1 MTHYSEEI
9 VKQKIKTHEQQ
20 GDPDQQVE
28 AHPSHY
34 EPEKRGLKTEREL
47 RAEET
52 TASSEVERQAGV
64 DDVLRAAQEAR
75 RAQSPD
81 DLTGIEVSPASE
93 AAGGWPAITSA
104 MKHSWKEMGA
114 GRTLKTLT
122 RLNQKGGFDCPGCAW
137 PEPDGERTHF
147 EFCENGAKHVADE
160 ATTKRVTPEFFE
172 QWSVAELS
180 RQSDMWLNAQGRLI
194 HPMLLRE
201 GGEHYEPVTWDVA
214 FALIAA
220 ELNAL
225 ASPDEA
231 VFYTSGRTSNEAAF
245 LYQLFVRQFGTNNLP
260 DCSNMCHESSGAA
273 LSATLGVGK
282 GTVTLADFA
291 LAEAIYVI
299 GQNPGTNHPRMLSTL
314 QAAKRRGCRIVH
326 VNPLPEAGMSRFKHP
341 QEVFDTLVGRGTEL
355 ADLFLQVRIN
365 GDVALLQGISKE
377 VLEAEAARPGEI
389 LDHDFIARHTA
400 GFAELAASLR
410 AASWDELTE
419 QSGITRTEIKEAA
432 RIFIESKRTIFCWA
446 MGLTQHKNA
455 VANIQEIVNLL
466 LLRGQI
472 GQPGAGVCPVRG
484 HSNVQGDRTM
494 GIWERPTA
502 AFLDALAREFNFE
515 PPREHGLDTVESIK
529 SMHAGRAKVFFAMG
543 GNFLSATPDT
553 EYTAAALRR
562 LRLTVQVST
571 KLNRA
576 HLITGAQALILP
588 CLGRTETDR
597 QATGEQFVSAEN
609 SMGVVQSSRG
619 NLPPASPEL
628 LSEVM
633 IVARLAAATL
643 NSRRGKN
650 DDSNNGSNNNN
661 DGGDDGKSV
670 SGVDWLALAADYDLI
685 RERIAGVV
693 VGFENYN
700 ERVREPG
707 GFYLPNMARERRFE
721 TASGKAEFTVHPL
734 PRHALA
740 PGQFLMMTIRSHDQF
755 NTTIYALDDR
765 YRGIHNERR
774 VVLLNAED
782 ISEAGLAEGAVVDLV
797 SHFEGEERI
806 ARRFIV
812 VSYRIPRRCA
822 ATYFPE
828 TNVLVPIN
836 SVADKSNT
844 PASKSVVIS
853 LRPASASK
861 SLNG

>member
-1 MTHYSEEI
+1 MKEQ
-9 VKQKIKTHEQQ
+9 VKTEGQQQQQ
-20 GDPDQQVE
+20 GAPDQKVE

-34 EPEKRGLKTEREL
+34 EPAKHDLKSEREM
-47 RAEET
+47 RAGEVA
-52 TASSEVERQAGV
+52 AST
-64 DDVLRAAQEAR
+64 DDPAQREPDAASNSTEPAHASR
-75 RAQSPD
+75 RAQPPED
-81 DLTGIEVSPASE
+81 FTGIKVSHADT
-93 AAGGWPAITSA
+93 AAGGLPAIMSA
-104 MKHSWKEMGA
+104 MKHSLSEMGA
-114 GRTLKTLT
+114 TRTLKTLT
-122 RLNQKGGFDCPGCAW
+122 RINQKGGFDCPGCAW

-160 ATTKRVTPEFFE
+160 ATTKRITPDFFRR
-172 QWSVAELS
+172 WSVSELS
-180 RQSDMWLNAQGRLI
+180 RQTDMWLNDQGRLT
-194 HPMLLRE
+194 HPMLLRR
-201 GGEHYEPVTWDVA
+201 GSDFYEPVTWDEA
-214 FALIAA
+214 FKLIAA

-225 ASPDEA
+225 ATPDEA

-245 LYQLFVRQFGTNNLP
+245 LYQLFVRAYGTNNLP
-260 DCSNMCHESSGAA
+260 DCSNMCHESSGSA
-273 LSATLGVGK
+273 LSESIGVGK
-282 GTVTLADFA
+282 GTVTLEDFA
-291 LAEAIYVI
+291 EAEAIFVI

-326 VNPLPEAGMSRFKHP
+326 INPLPEAGMSRFKHP
-341 QEVFDTLVGRGTEL
+341 QEIFDTLLGSGTQL

-377 VLEAEAARPGEI
+377 VLEAESRRAGVV
-389 LDHDFIARHTA
+389 LDHDFIDAHTT
-400 GFAELAASLR
+400 GFTEFAASLDKVG
-410 AASWDELTE
+410 WNEITE
-419 QSGITRTEIKEAA
+419 SCGIAREEIQAAA

-472 GQPGAGVCPVRG
+472 GQTGAGVCPVRG

-494 GIWERPTA
+494 GIWERPTP
-502 AFLDALAREFNFE
+502 AFLDALAKEFDFA
-515 PPREHGLDTVESIK
+515 PPRTHGFDTVEAIK
-529 SMHAGRAKVFFAMG
+529 AMHARRAKVFFAMG

-553 EYTAAALRR
+553 EYTAEALRR

-576 HLITGAQALILP
+576 HLITGEQALILP
-588 CLGRTETDR
+588 CLGRTEIDR

-619 NLPPASPEL
+619 NLEPASTEL
-628 LSEVM
+628 LSEVS
-633 IVARLAAATL
+633 IVAQLAEATFTGTRGAGVNVNWLELAA
-643 NSRRGKN
+643 N
-650 DDSNNGSNNNN
+650 
-661 DGGDDGKSV
+661 
-670 SGVDWLALAADYDLI
+670 YDLI
-685 RERIAGVV
+685 RERISRVV

-700 ERVREPG
+700 ERVRHPG
-707 GFYLPNMARERRFE
+707 GFYLPNLARERE
-721 TASGKAEFTVHPL
+721 WKTASGKAHFTVHEL

-755 NTTIYALDDR
+755 NTTIYGLDDR
-765 YRGIHNERR
+765 YRGIRNERR
-774 VVLLNAED
+774 VVLLNPAD
-782 ISEAGLAEGAVVDLV
+782 IREAGLTEGSIVDLT

-812 VSYRIPRRCA
+812 VPYSIPRRSA

-828 TNVLVPIN
+828 TNVLVPIR

-844 PASKSVVIS
+844 PVSKSVVIS
-853 LRPASASK
+853 LRPAATT
-861 SLNG
+861 